1 MIELDRAELTIGPT
15 LGALGFASGIRRS
28 PVAGALGLPRTR
40 SRRPSH
46 RGDRYRLRRM
56 RVRLRAGTSFD
67 MTRAGASVC
76 SPTPDRC
83 PRPVRWLAAA
93 ATIRGARWRFRRRLP
108 RATPAPVTAIQ
119 AVTGGSRCWWG
130 DRSYIN
136 LLSRTAEQPA
146 AGKLP
151 ALEAAAPPTHLS
163 QCAARSLRRFPSERC
178 PRPLPAPAPTA

>member
-108 RATPAPVTAIQ
+108 RAY
-119 AVTGGSRCWWG
+119 SRSGDGHPGRHRMLGRSRG